1 MIRDRHPITQERHT
15 MYAKY
20 ERFSRRSLCLLPP
33 GGRRLFACL
42 VCATLAI
49 APLANFTAAEDTSA
63 GIGSGPDVGRV
74 SKELGTWLDAEMT
87 NVLRLYTWLH
97 AHPEVSFEEDE
108 TAAKLSQMWTDAG
121 LNVTGNVGG
130 HGIVG
135 ILKNGDGPVVMLR
148 TDLDGLPVTEN
159 TPVAYASKQT
169 TIREDGST
177 TGIMHA
183 CGHDIHMTS
192 LTTVVRWLTENRD
205 RWSGT
210 LLVIGQPAEERG
222 AGAKAMLEDG
232 LFERFPKPD
241 YALAMHCS
249 SDTATGQIKIR
260 PGYALANVD
269 SVDITMRGRGG
280 HGSAPHTTIDPVV
293 QAAELVMSLQM
304 IVSRE
309 ISPIE
314 PAVVTVGSIH
324 GGTKHNIIGNDC
336 HLQLTVRSYSQE
348 VREKVLAAI
357 KRRTFAIAQA
367 NDAPEPTYVVSEGT
381 PSLRNDDELAGRM
394 RQLFGGLFGSENILE
409 DDPSMGGEDF
419 SRYGIAG
426 VPILMYR
433 VGTVSQARLDRFEKL
448 GIPPAS
454 LHSAVYYPDAEET
467 FRVSVPA
474 MITAVLDLMP
484 VKD

>member
-1 MIRDRHPITQERHT
+1 MGRLRTGTSPADDT
-15 MYAKY
+15 MKWTFNKDTLMNAT
-20 ERFSRRSLCLLPP
+20 SNRSARLQSLVLPLL
-33 GGRRLFACL
+33 LFASL
-42 VCATLAI
+42 VWGPRLAADDANAT
-49 APLANFTAAEDTSA
+49 PVSTHRSA
-63 GIGSGPDVGRV
+63 VDVN
-74 SKELGTWLDAEMT
+74 SWLDEQMLDT
-87 NVLRLYTWLH
+87 LKLYTWLH
-97 AHPEVSFEEDE
+97 AHPEVSFEEE
-108 TAAKLSQMWTDAG
+108 QTAAKLAGIWREAG
-121 LNVTGNVGG
+121 LEMTTGVGG

-135 ILKNGDGPVVMLR
+135 VFKNGDGPVVMLR
-148 TDLDGLPVTEN
+148 TDLDGLPVTEQ
-159 TPVAYASKQT
+159 TPVAYASTQT
-169 TIREDGST
+169 TKLEDGST

-183 CGHDIHMTS
+183 CGHDVHMTN
-192 LTTVVRWLTENRD
+192 LTKVIQWMMQHQD
-205 RWSGT
+205 AWSGT
-210 LLVIGQPAEERG
+210 LLAIGQPAEERG
-222 AGAKAMLEDG
+222 AGAKAMLDDG
-232 LFERFPKPD
+232 LFERFPRPD

-249 SDTATGQIKIR
+249 ADTATGEIGLR
-260 PGYALANVD
+260 AGYSLANVD
-269 SVDITMRGRGG
+269 SIDITMKGRGG
-280 HGSAPHTTIDPVV
+280 HGSAPHTTIDPIV

-309 ISPIE
+309 VSPIE

-357 KRRTFAIAQA
+357 KRRAFAVAQA
-367 NDAPEPTYVVSEGT
+367 HGASEPIYVISEGT
-381 PSLRNDDELAGRM
+381 PSLKNDEELAARM
-394 RQLFGGLFGSENILE
+394 RELFSEQFGSENILE

-433 VGTVSQARLDRFEKL
+433 VGTVSRARLDRFEKL

-454 LHSAVYYPDAEET
+454 LHSAIYYPDAEET

-484 VKD
+484 AN

>member
-1 MIRDRHPITQERHT
+1 MPAGRTFAD
-15 MYAKY
+15 
-20 ERFSRRSLCLLPP
+20 
-33 GGRRLFACL
+33 RRLEKTDFQESPMMNATSDRLTRSKCMAALLLFAIC
-42 VCATLAI
+42 VIYPASRSI
-49 APLANFTAAEDTSA
+49 ADDANTIRETPAAK
-63 GIGSGPDVGRV
+63 PDVNA
-74 SKELGTWLDAEMT
+74 WLDSEMN
-87 NVLRLYTWLH
+87 NVLQLYTWLH
-97 AHPEVSFEEDE
+97 AHPEVSFEEE
-108 TAAKLSQMWTDAG
+108 KTAAKLTERWRAAG
-121 LNVTGNVGG
+121 LEMTTGVGG

-135 ILKNGDGPVVMLR
+135 TLKNGEGPVVMLR
-148 TDLDGLPVTEN
+148 TDLDGLPVTEQ
-159 TPVAYASKQT
+159 TPVAYASQQT
-169 TIREDGST
+169 TARADGST

-183 CGHDIHMTS
+183 CGHDVHMTN
-192 LTTVVRWLTENRD
+192 LTTVIEWLAEHRD
-205 RWSGT
+205 AWSGT
-210 LLVIGQPAEERG
+210 LLAIGQPAEERG

-232 LFERFPKPD
+232 LFERFPQPD
-241 YALAMHCS
+241 FALAMHCS
-249 SDTATGQIKIR
+249 ADTATGEIGLR

-269 SVDITMRGRGG
+269 SIDITMHGRGG
-280 HGSAPHTTIDPVV
+280 HGSAPHTTIDPIT

-309 ISPIE
+309 VAPID

-357 KRRTFAIAQA
+357 KRRTFAVAQA
-367 NDAPEPTYVVSEGT
+367 HDAPEPTFEISEGT
-381 PSLRNDDELAGRM
+381 PSLKNDAELAARM
-394 RQLFGGLFGSENILE
+394 RKLFGEQFGSDNILE

-433 VGTVSQARLDRFEKL
+433 VGTVSRARLDRFEKL

-454 LHSAVYYPDAEET
+454 LHSAIYYPDAEET

-484 VKD
+484 AK